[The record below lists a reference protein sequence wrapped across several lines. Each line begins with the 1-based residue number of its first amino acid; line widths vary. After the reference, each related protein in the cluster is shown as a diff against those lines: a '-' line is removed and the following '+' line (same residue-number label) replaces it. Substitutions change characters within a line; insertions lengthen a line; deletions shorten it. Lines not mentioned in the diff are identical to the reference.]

1 MPCMR
6 YDTVSQCRACGMI
19 PSPPTRLDIIKDLYD
34 MLNSELSIQ
43 HGHRLEWIV
52 IWLIELGE
60 SIARPLGHPDH
71 SQRQHGAR
79 GSTQLQLLPVAP
91 RHVAKDWMKEKTEG
105 KHDQGQERPQ
115 GSRRLNGPRQRGGY
129 RDRGCNFFH
138 RRVCFLGL
146 PCTLR

>member
-52 IWLIELGE
+52 IWLIPGR
-60 SIARPLGHPDH
+60 SPPRRTRWDSSSAGCMHATVIAHVPNWEKVSRAHWDILIIH
-71 SQRQHGAR
+71 S
-79 GSTQLQLLPVAP
+79 GSTVHA
-91 RHVAKDWMKEKTEG
+91 D
-105 KHDQGQERPQ
+105 RP
-115 GSRRLNGPRQRGGY
+115 SFNCCL
-129 RDRGCNFFH
+129 
-138 RRVCFLGL
+138 
-146 PCTLR
+146 